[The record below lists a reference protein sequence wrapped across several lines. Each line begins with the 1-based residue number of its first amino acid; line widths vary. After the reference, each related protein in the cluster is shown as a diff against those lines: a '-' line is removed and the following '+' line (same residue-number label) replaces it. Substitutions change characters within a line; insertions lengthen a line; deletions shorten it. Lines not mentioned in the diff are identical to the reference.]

1 MVLHENM
8 EMEAMKKLIGISLAL
23 TMAASLVGCDTPQG
37 QNAAGGAVLGGA
49 TGALL
54 GAALTGRPGGAV
66 LGGVTG
72 AATGAIV
79 GSAATP
85 PGPGYPPPPPPRC
98 AEFYYDYYG
107 NRVCRAYY

>member
-8 EMEAMKKLIGISLAL
+8 EMEAMKKLIGTSLAL
-23 TMAASLVGCDTPQG
+23 AMAASLAGCDTPQG

-107 NRVCRAYY
+107 NRVCRAFY

>member
-23 TMAASLVGCDTPQG
+23 TMAASLAGCDTPQG
-37 QNAAGGAVLGGA
+37 QNAAGGAVVGGA

-54 GAALTGRPGGAV
+54 GAALSGGRPGAAV

-79 GSAATP
+79 GSAMTP
-85 PGPGYPPPPPPRC
+85 QDPGYAPPPRRC

-107 NRVCRAYY
+107 NRVCRAFY

>member
-1 MVLHENM
+1 
-8 EMEAMKKLIGISLAL
+8 MKKLTCLSLAL
-23 TMAASLVGCDTPQG
+23 AMATSLAGCDTPQG
-37 QNAAGGAVLGGA
+37 QNAAGGAVMGGA

-72 AATGAIV
+72 AATGAMV
-79 GSAATP
+79 GAATTP

-107 NRVCRAYY
+107 NRVCRAFY